1 MRTVYR
7 ICNIMQRT
15 VLRLFADWRVSGGQ
29 NVPPMGPL
37 IVVANHQSNIDPP
50 LLGASLP
57 RDLFFLAKETAF
69 GNPAA
74 RWLLNNYGAYPLK
87 RGKIDIAAI
96 RWALNKLSGDNAI
109 VLFPE
114 GTRSPGK
121 MKKALSGVTL
131 LAIKSG
137 APILPVG
144 ITGTEK
150 LGPILRVAFPTGN
163 IRVNVGQVFSL
174 PVVHGKLEKPQLDSM
189 TSIIMDRIAALLP
202 ESYHG
207 VYGKFTKPTNTRS
220 SIGEYKN

>member
-1 MRTVYR
+1 MMR
-7 ICNIMQRT
+7 M
-15 VLRLFADWRVSGGQ
+15 VLRLFAHWEVSGSQ

-37 IVVANHQSNIDPP
+37 IVVANHQSNIDPA
-50 LLGASLP
+50 LLGASLS
-57 RDLFFLAKETAF
+57 RNLFFLAKETAF
-69 GNPAA
+69 SNPPA

-96 RWALNKLSGDNAI
+96 RWALTKLSTDKTI

-131 LAIKSG
+131 LALKSG

-144 ITGTEK
+144 ITGTER
-150 LGPILRVAFPTGN
+150 LGPIVRVAFPTGN
-163 IRVNVGQVFSL
+163 IRVNIGQVFSL
-174 PVVHGKLEKPQLDSM
+174 PVIHGKLEKPQLDSM
-189 TSIIMDRIAALLP
+189 TSMIMERIAALLP

-207 VYGKFTKPTNTRS
+207 VYEKITKPTKTGN
-220 SIGEYKN
+220 SIDR